1 MDTIHK
7 IIEDLLKKKGSDIDN
22 WINNEY
28 GDSTKPLLFSSVD
41 IRDSGKKIVPV
52 DTNIFPAGF
61 NNINKQDLPGI
72 SKIIE
77 DLLKD
82 RKIGQKII
90 LIPEDHTRNQF
101 YLDNIGVLKEIL
113 QAYGREIEIVSV
125 DNLERKDNIIST
137 KQQFS
142 PDAIILNNDFSK
154 GIPEILKNINQPI
167 IPSLEYGWHS
177 RTKSQHFYSYQSVL
191 SKFCNEFKL
200 DPFFLSARFYN
211 CGNIDFQTL
220 QGIDCVANYVEK
232 MMSVLKKNYAEYGIE
247 DEPYVFVKADS
258 GTYGMGIMVVKSG
271 DEIYNMNKK
280 LRKKMHTI
288 KDGMINEKV
297 IIQEGI
303 KTIVTY
309 NGQVAEPM
317 IYLVG
322 GKPVQNLLRV
332 NASRN
337 KFESLNKTGV
347 EFVSFKSN
355 KTCIGLSGYLI
366 VSELASI
373 AAAKEVTFL

>member
-7 IIEDLLKKKGSDIDN
+7 ILQDLIIRKGSEIND
-22 WINNEY
+22 WISHEY
-28 GDSTKPLLFSSVD
+28 GASKPLLFSSVD
-41 IRDSGKKIVPV
+41 IRDSGRKVVPV
-52 DTNIFPAGF
+52 DTNIFPGGF
-61 NNINKQDLPGI
+61 NNINKEDLPHI
-72 SKIIE
+72 SK
-77 DLLKD
+77 LLEGLLNEQ
-82 RKIGQKII
+82 KIGQKII

-101 YLDNIGVLKEIL
+101 YLDNVEVLKNIL

-125 DNLERKDNIIST
+125 DNLIRNNNTITTAHNFI
-137 KQQFS
+137 

-154 GIPEILKNINQPI
+154 GIPEILKNIAQPI

-177 RTKSQHFYSYQSVL
+177 RTKSQHFHSYQVIL
-191 SKFCNEFKL
+191 SRFCNEFKL
-200 DPFFLSARFYN
+200 DPFFLSARFYS

-220 QGIDCVANYVEK
+220 QGVDCVANYVEK
-232 MMSVLKKNYAEYGIE
+232 MMSVLKSNYTEYGIE

-297 IIQEGI
+297 IIQEGV

-309 NGQVAEPM
+309 KGQVAEPM

-322 GKPVQNLLRV
+322 GKPVQNLLRI

-337 KFESLNKTGV
+337 EFESLNKTGV
-347 EFVSFKSN
+347 EFVNFKSN
-355 KTCIGLSGYLI
+355 ETCTGLPGYLL
-366 VSELASI
+366 VSELASL
-373 AAAKEVTFL
+373 AAAKEIVHLI